1 MRSFCITS
9 ISGLKRALPNG
20 LVGAYEY
27 TRPSHIF
34 LKGEIDMALSDRALT
49 EKEVL
54 NLGPYLQPGIY
65 VVVEMGGIIAGGER
79 VQESDDAMYSATGLI
94 RSYPGYS
101 GIYEV
106 EVLSP
111 PTGIRVIRKIA

>member
-1 MRSFCITS
+1 M
-9 ISGLKRALPNG
+9 
-20 LVGAYEY
+20 GAYEY